1 MRGNA
6 HSAIVWSGHGA
17 PVFTSDLLDPHARCE
32 PAGPLRHVAGFPGLR
47 LLRVLRPIPA
57 ASAGDGPYRRSAGS
71 RPVRGP
77 SGWFPRS
84 LSNRLTGEVPSYA
97 PAASPRVRRRPSP
110 WPPRPATLTDRG
122 VPRPQVRAGAR
133 CCPAQIRQVSS
144 WCVCLRGVQP
154 LVPVR
159 TPSRLACRTRTIWQC
174 WPVPALSGLLATL
187 PNIPGIGLPQ
197 ASPTRCD
204 GPAAVSFHHRTV
216 R

>member
-1 MRGNA
+1 M
-6 HSAIVWSGHGA
+6 
-17 PVFTSDLLDPHARCE
+17 FTSDLLDPHARCE

-57 ASAGDGPYRRSAGS
+57 ASAGDGPSRRSAGS

-122 VPRPQVRAGAR
+122 VPRTPSACGCALLPSPDPPGFELVGLLERRSAAGS
-133 CCPAQIRQVSS
+133 CSYTV
-144 WCVCLRGVQP
+144 
-154 LVPVR
+154 
-159 TPSRLACRTRTIWQC
+159 PSRLPDPDHLAVLARFGVVGAACHPHPHPRDRAA
-174 WPVPALSGLLATL
+174 P
-187 PNIPGIGLPQ
+187 

-204 GPAAVSFHHRTV
+204 GPAAVLVPSPHG
-216 R
+216 